1 MTSTDDEDKKELEE
15 TEKPKKEKTYQSL
28 SQFSEYI
35 EKQGEKIIEFNGYE
49 LITKRGKKKIRY
61 ALFDG
66 KVTEMIL

>member
-1 MTSTDDEDKKELEE
+1 MTKK
-15 TEKPKKEKTYQSL
+15 EKPKKEKTYHSL

-49 LITKRGKKKIRY
+49 LITKRGQKKIRY

>member
-1 MTSTDDEDKKELEE
+1 MVELKEVKMTKK
-15 TEKPKKEKTYQSL
+15 EKPKKEKTYQSL

>member
-1 MTSTDDEDKKELEE
+1 MTKKEN
-15 TEKPKKEKTYQSL
+15 PKKEKTYHSL

>member
-1 MTSTDDEDKKELEE
+1 MEMTKK
-15 TEKPKKEKTYQSL
+15 EKPKKEKTYQSL

>member
-1 MTSTDDEDKKELEE
+1 MVELKEVKMTKK
-15 TEKPKKEKTYQSL
+15 EKPKKEKTYHSL

>member
-1 MTSTDDEDKKELEE
+1 MTKK
-15 TEKPKKEKTYQSL
+15 EKPKKEKTYQSL